1 MRKKNILFVFLLIA
15 VMLVF
20 SGCIGAPKKAND
32 ISGIDGGV
40 FKTVNKGQIWAQ
52 KNLIPTNTGKP
63 RTLASAN
70 YSVLEIDPNDHNAV
84 YYGAVGNGLFYTYDA
99 GNNWHKA
106 TGLGNITVRGIDI
119 DSLDKC
125 NIFAAGGNK
134 VFRTTDCSRTWK
146 QVYVD
151 NHSSALVDAVLVDH
165 FNGSNIFIT
174 VMRGDLIKSSDQGES
189 WQTIYRFKKRIT
201 KLEMDPVDSRV
212 MYAIID
218 GSDIYKSI
226 DSGISWKRFDE
237 ALKEFKLE
245 SIVREILLFKE
256 NPKLIFIATQKGIL
270 RSDDSGITWSQIELI
285 PPEKKAAVESVA
297 VNPLNA
303 QEIYYI
309 SGNTFY
315 RSIDGGENWTPSK
328 ITTTR
333 TGKKLIID
341 PVDPRIIYLGVWR
354 QVK

>member
-1 MRKKNILFVFLLIA
+1 MLKKNILFISLLVA
-15 VMLVF
+15 VALIF
-20 SGCIGAPKKAND
+20 SGCINASKNKND

-40 FKTVNKGQIWAQ
+40 FKTVSKGQIWAQ

-63 RTLASAN
+63 LTLANAN

-106 TGLGNITVRGIDI
+106 SGLGNITARAIDI
-119 DSLDKC
+119 DKNDKC
-125 NIFAAGGNK
+125 NIFVAGTNRI
-134 VFRTTDCSRTWK
+134 FRTIDCSRTWERI
-146 QVYVD
+146 YVD
-151 NHSSALVDAVLVDH
+151 NQAAALVDAILIDH
-165 FNGSNIFIT
+165 FDGNNVFIT
-174 VMRGDLIKSSDQGES
+174 VSRGDLIKSVDQGDS

-201 KLEMDPVDSRV
+201 KLEMDPSDSRV

-218 GSDIYKSI
+218 NSAIYKSV
-226 DSGISWKRFDE
+226 DSGVSWESFDE

-245 SIVREILLFKE
+245 SIVRELLLFKE
-256 NPKLIFIATQKGIL
+256 NPKLMFIATQKGIL
-270 RSDDSGITWSQIELI
+270 RSDDSGITWKQIELI
-285 PPEKKAAVESVA
+285 PPEKNAAIESIA
-297 VNPLNA
+297 VNPQNA
-303 QEIYYI
+303 EEIYYI

-315 RSIDGGENWTPSK
+315 RSIDGGANWTPSK

-333 TGKKLIID
+333 TGKKLIVD
-341 PVDPRIIYLGVWR
+341 PVDSRIIYLGVWR